1 MNVAECFASIQDES
15 TFAGLPCYFIRL
27 AGCNLRCV
35 YCDTP
40 GAWAGGT
47 EQGIPELA
55 EAFRASGLTLAEITG
70 GEPLLQAGTPDLAR
84 ALLAAGAAPVLVET
98 NGTCDIG
105 VLPGGTVAV
114 VDVKCPGSG
123 AGASFNPVNL
133 ERLRPRDEVKFVLS
147 DRADFDWAAAFVR
160 RHRLL
165 ARCGAVLFSPVRD
178 RLPGRDLAA
187 WVLEARLPVRLQPQL
202 HRVLGVA

>member
-1 MNVAECFASIQDES
+1 MNVAECFASIQGES

-70 GEPLLQAGTPDLAR
+70 GEPLLQAG
-84 ALLAAGAAPVLVET
+84 
-98 NGTCDIG
+98 
-105 VLPGGTVAV
+105 
-114 VDVKCPGSG
+114 
-123 AGASFNPVNL
+123 
-133 ERLRPRDEVKFVLS
+133 
-147 DRADFDWAAAFVR
+147 
-160 RHRLL
+160 LL